1 MEWIQY
7 ESKSILV
14 VMYFMI
20 NRYKNLSIFKKGGII
35 CLKIKMFIDGELKF
49 FINDRMLFYVI
60 KVVKIKQFFQI
71 FVLKW

>member
-1 MEWIQY
+1 
-7 ESKSILV
+7 
-14 VMYFMI
+14 MYFMI

-60 KVVKIKQFFQI
+60 KVVKIK
-71 FVLKW
+71 